1 MAEDEL
7 VRQRLAAW
15 DSLEFRDHLH
25 MLLGRNG
32 GWRVVSI
39 CVYCGN
45 AVGGLLLLFHT
56 IKLKDEEMTTVES
69 TVWTH
74 HYLSIV
80 LGVSCGAL
88 WTTATQVRLA
98 ASYSFMLLFLRTP
111 CALALTRTY
120 VHNFVLSHA

>member
-1 MAEDEL
+1 
-7 VRQRLAAW
+7 
-15 DSLEFRDHLH
+15 

-32 GWRVVSI
+32 GWRCTSI
-39 CVYCGN
+39 CIYIGN

-56 IKLKDEEMTTVES
+56 IKLKDEGMSTVES

-88 WTTATQVRLA
+88 WITATQVRPDRFRAVPLP
-98 ASYSFMLLFLRTP
+98 SFHRSGFGLERMEHR
-111 CALALTRTY
+111 
-120 VHNFVLSHA
+120 